1 MMADFE
7 LDCRGLVC
15 PEPVIRTKRALAEG
29 KKSLKITVD
38 NETARDNVSRFAR
51 TSGCAVDVSEIEGG
65 FVLSVTKAGATADE
79 SVAVKADEKRARR
92 SGSVILV
99 TADEIGKG
107 ERELGTTLMKSFLYA
122 CVEAD
127 EVPATMIFMNSGVR
141 LVTENDETIT
151 HLKTLED
158 RGVDIIACGTCLD
171 YYSLKER
178 LAAGRV
184 GNMYEIQTTLIG
196 ADNLVA
202 L

>member
-1 MMADFE
+1 
-7 LDCRGLVC
+7 
-15 PEPVIRTKRALAEG
+15 
-29 KKSLKITVD
+29 
-38 NETARDNVSRFAR
+38 
-51 TSGCAVDVSEIEGG
+51 
-65 FVLSVTKAGATADE
+65 
-79 SVAVKADEKRARR
+79 
-92 SGSVILV
+92 
-99 TADEIGKG
+99 
-107 ERELGTTLMKSFLYA
+107 
-122 CVEAD
+122 
-127 EVPATMIFMNSGVR
+127 MIFMNSGVR

>member
-1 MMADFE
+1 MADVE

-29 KKSLKITVD
+29 KKNLKVTVD

-51 TSGCAVDVSEIEGG
+51 TSGCAVDISEIEGG
-65 FVLSVTKAGATADE
+65 FVLGITATGGTADE
-79 SVAVKADEKRARR
+79 SAAVEVETRARR
-92 SGSVILV
+92 SGSIILV

-107 ERELGTTLMKSFLYA
+107 DRELGTTLMKLFLYA

-127 EVPATMIFMNSGVR
+127 EVPANMVFMNSGVR
-141 LVTENDETIT
+141 LVTENEETIA
-151 HLKTLED
+151 HIKTLED
-158 RGVDIIACGTCLD
+158 RGVEIMVCGTCLD
-171 YYSLKER
+171 YYGLKER

-184 GNMYEIQTTLIG
+184 SNMYEIQTILLG